1 MERIADK
8 GVVVA
13 ACLALAL
20 VLGEVTAASVVALL
34 LGVVVSSGFDLV
46 RPHAPRV
53 AAGLLV
59 SAGVAACLLPE
70 GAFMLPLLS
79 YDLVR
84 ADLPR
89 ALSALLAASILVA
102 ASSVLGRA
110 PTALLAVVTTGSALL
125 SLRTARV
132 LSAERRLCAL
142 EDDLS
147 DKLLSLREKNQEL
160 EDARAIEAHAATLSE
175 RTRIAREIHDGV
187 GHLLTRLVLQVEAL
201 KVVHTGDDGV
211 VGELDELS
219 SGLGEALDSMRR
231 SVHALEDEGV
241 DLSVEMHRLATGCTE
256 AEVRVFHMVE
266 SAVPAE
272 VARCMVAVMRE
283 ALTNAVR
290 HARAKVI
297 SVYLTEYPGLWQLR
311 VVNDGRMPT
320 SGTELDGR
328 GMGLRSMRERVAAL
342 GGTVRFGVD
351 GGFTVFASIPRGGE

>member
-53 AAGLLV
+53 AVGLLV

-89 ALSALLAASILVA
+89 ALSALLAASILVV

-132 LSAERRLCAL
+132 LSAERRLRAL

-211 VGELDELS
+211 VDELDELS

-328 GMGLRSMRERVAAL
+328 GMGLRSMRERVTAL